1 MDICHCRW
9 EGLGNIDAIF
19 SCKDNVYVFAKDDR
33 KITIA
38 LMKRENQPIASK
50 VEGKSF
56 LTIGNIT
63 KESKETGD
71 DEKPTKVP
79 KKQIPLMKEFKEIM
93 PDDLPDGLPPIR
105 DIQHHIGLIRIDNLP
120 NLQHY
125 RMSLKENEIIQGHV
139 KDLIK
144 KVLKTWSILSSNNI
158 NIFTSSVM
166 DGSFIGQQNSQ
177 QDQILI
183 QSNKVSITGNKV
195 LLM

>member
-38 LMKRENQPIASK
+38 SMKRENQPIASK

-105 DIQHHIGLIRIDNLP
+105 DIQHHISLIRIDNLP

-125 RMSLKENEIIQGHV
+125 RMSLKENEIIQGYV

-158 NIFTSSVM
+158 NIFTSSIM

-177 QDQILI
+177 QYQILI

>member
-1 MDICHCRW
+1 MVDMDICHCRW

-38 LMKRENQPIASK
+38 SMKRENQPIASK

-56 LTIGNIT
+56 LTIGNIM

-93 PDDLPDGLPPIR
+93 PDDHPDGLPPI
-105 DIQHHIGLIRIDNLP
+105 HP
-120 NLQHY
+120 TSY
-125 RMSLKENEIIQGHV
+125 
-139 KDLIK
+139 
-144 KVLKTWSILSSNNI
+144 WSHP
-158 NIFTSSVM
+158 
-166 DGSFIGQQNSQ
+166 D
-177 QDQILI
+177 
-183 QSNKVSITGNKV
+183 
-195 LLM
+195 